1 MADPKEK
8 QIDDIVSM
16 LDQFMAKNGGHMNIR
31 VSEDGTV
38 STDKTMAKSVTT
50 MNSSDC
56 ADGNSA
62 CRVPTLFQGMDS
74 DTDNEDPESNRLFME
89 DTY

>member
-16 LDQFMAKNGGHMNIR
+16 LDQFMAGNGGHMNIR

-38 STDKTMAKSVTT
+38 SADKTMAKSVTT
-50 MNSSDC
+50 MNSTDC

-62 CRVPTLFQGMDS
+62 CKVPTLFEAMD
-74 DTDNEDPESNRLFME
+74 TEEEDPESNRLFME
-89 DTY
+89 DTF

>member
-1 MADPKEK
+1 MTDPKEK

-16 LDQFMAKNGGHMNIR
+16 LDQFTAENGGHMNIR

-38 STDKTMAKSVTT
+38 SADKTMAKSVTT
-50 MNSSDC
+50 MNSTDC

-62 CRVPTLFQGMDS
+62 CRVPTLFEAMDA
-74 DTDNEDPESNRLFME
+74 DDEDPESNRLFME